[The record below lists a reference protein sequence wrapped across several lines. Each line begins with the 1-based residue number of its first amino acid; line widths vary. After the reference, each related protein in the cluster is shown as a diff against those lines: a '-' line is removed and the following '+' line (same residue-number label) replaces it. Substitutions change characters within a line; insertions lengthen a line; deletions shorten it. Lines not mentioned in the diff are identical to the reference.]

1 MAKVNGKA
9 RSKDKGRKPGRKA
22 IQYWTPK
29 KKAEFLVLISLGMAV
44 AHACEKVGM
53 SRTSAYQ
60 LREVDPD
67 FSKLWADCY
76 DSSTEVLESECYRRA
91 KGWEEER
98 ILPGGV
104 IHTVEKYDNLLL
116 MFLLKARKPKMYRD
130 QVDVNINE
138 KRHIL
143 LELVQLEKDEAT
155 GRLMMVDEAAPP
167 RLTSGEGNDG

>member
-9 RSKDKGRKPGRKA
+9 RSKAVEVRRPRKRLA
-22 IQYWTPK
+22 SWTPK
-29 KKAEFLVLISLGMAV
+29 KKLEFLTMVAAGWTVLA
-44 AHACEKVGM
+44 AAAKVGLSQSAVYELR
-53 SRTSAYQ
+53 SRDEAFRAGMEQAYEDSTA
-60 LREVDPD
+60 LLEGVAFRKASGWIEVKIDKDGNAYEVSRYDP
-67 FSKLWADCY
+67 
-76 DSSTEVLESECYRRA
+76 
-91 KGWEEER
+91 
-98 ILPGGV
+98 I
-104 IHTVEKYDNLLL
+104 LL

-167 RLTSGEGNDG
+167 LLTSGEGKV